1 MVAGRVR
8 GGWRAGCASLGLVT
22 ALLLPAP
29 SLRAGDGAAAVA
41 GRFNESLLSSMREAE
56 ELGYSGRH
64 ARLAPMVEA
73 TFDLSFMSERVLG
86 QRWKDLSEEDR
97 ALWRKL
103 FTDLLVA
110 TYAGRFVGY
119 RGQHFENR
127 GEQPAARDTV
137 LVSTTLFDPGGENVD
152 INYRF
157 RRLDGEWR
165 VVGIYLKGTAGDL
178 ALRRSE
184 DAALHERE
192 GFAALAEAVRKKI
205 TALER
210 GEES

>member
-1 MVAGRVR
+1 MVAARVR
-8 GGWRAGCASLGLVT
+8 GDGCAVWVSLGLIA
-22 ALLLPAP
+22 ALLVPAIP
-29 SLRAGDGAAAVA
+29 LRAGDGAAAIA
-41 GRFNESLLSSMREAE
+41 GRFNESLLSSMREADQ
-56 ELGYSGRH
+56 LGYSGRY

-86 QRWKDLSEEDR
+86 QRWKDLSEEER
-97 ALWRKL
+97 VLWRKL
-103 FTDLLVA
+103 FADLLVA

-137 LVSTTLFDPGGENVD
+137 LVSTTLIDPGGENVD
-152 INYRF
+152 IHYRF

-165 VVGIYLKGTAGDL
+165 VVDVYLKGTVSEL

-184 DAALHERE
+184 YAALLERQ
-192 GFAALAEAVRKKI
+192 GFAALAEAVQKKI
-205 TALER
+205 AALER
-210 GEES
+210 GGES